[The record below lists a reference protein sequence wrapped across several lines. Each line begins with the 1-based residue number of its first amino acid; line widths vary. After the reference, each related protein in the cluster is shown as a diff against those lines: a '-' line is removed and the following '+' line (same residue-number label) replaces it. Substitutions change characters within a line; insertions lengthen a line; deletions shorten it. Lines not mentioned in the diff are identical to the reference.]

1 MWCSI
6 ASGSSESVLDCCGD
20 NDLDGG
26 SWTGQEFHESR
37 VLLILWEVDMH
48 LIGKMVPILVCV

>member
-1 MWCSI
+1 
-6 ASGSSESVLDCCGD
+6 VLDCCGD
-20 NDLDGG
+20 NDLNGG

>member
-1 MWCSI
+1 M
-6 ASGSSESVLDCCGD
+6 CGD

-37 VLLILWEVDMH
+37 VLLMLSEVDMH
-48 LIGKMVPILVCV
+48 LIGEMVPILVYV